1 MAENEIG
8 PRPENAGQA
17 GDNEDAFVIA
27 KPNGKNDRYRVKKDE
42 GNLMVCSQVEPA
54 DGEEQHQRL
63 DKGERWRLANEK
75 TKHTHAIRSSTLWEQ
90 ISRQSLSGVSRFR
103 CRSWRFDN
111 FSYATKGLG
120 RPFGR

>member
-63 DKGERWRLANEK
+63 DKGERWRLTNEK

-90 ISRQSLSGVSRFR
+90 ISRQSFPGISCFR
-103 CRSWRFDN
+103 RS
-111 FSYATKGLG
+111 TG
-120 RPFGR
+120 RPDTFRYA